1 MTYPEFWLRYLRAH
15 NRRATRAMH
24 YAGSALALLCLASGL
39 LLSWQFLLVAP
50 VIGYG
55 FAWAAHLAL
64 EGNRPETFGH
74 PLWSL
79 VSDFRMLSLA
89 ITGRLAPYL
98 EQARRE
104 HASLTQARVQHGP
117 A

>member
-1 MTYPEFWLRYLRAH
+1 MTYSEFWLRYLRAH
-15 NRRATRAMH
+15 SRPTTRAMH
-24 YAGSALALLCLASGL
+24 YAGSALTLVSLAAGVFSGRR
-39 LLSWQFLLVAP
+39 FLAAAP
-50 VIGYG
+50 LIGYG

-79 VSDFRMLSLA
+79 ASDFRMPSLA
-89 ITGRLAPYL
+89 SVGRLGPYL
-98 EQARRE
+98 AQAG
-104 HASLTQARVQHGP
+104 VQHGP